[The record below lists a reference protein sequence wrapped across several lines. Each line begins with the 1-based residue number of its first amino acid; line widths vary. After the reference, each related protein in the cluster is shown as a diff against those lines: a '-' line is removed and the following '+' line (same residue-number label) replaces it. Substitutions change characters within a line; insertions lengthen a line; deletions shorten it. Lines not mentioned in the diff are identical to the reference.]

1 MLNVAGDEPDTK
13 KLRKSHSTV
22 THLTQHASVQGA
34 LKRSLY
40 PFAALALWATPYL
53 ASQYQQFHKKIPAP
67 AIWMEPIGAL
77 LVSSK
82 VHETETVLICSAH
95 TFFTRVGTT

>member
-1 MLNVAGDEPDTK
+1 VA
-13 KLRKSHSTV
+13 
-22 THLTQHASVQGA
+22 QHPYAQRA
-34 LKRSLY
+34 YKRSLY
-40 PFAALALWATPYL
+40 PFAALALWAPPYL

-82 VHETETVLICSAH
+82 VHETETVLICNAH